1 MARKTK
7 QEALETRHKLLDAAE
22 QLFQRQ
28 GVSRTSLQQIAEAA
42 GLTRGAVYWHF
53 KDKAELFQAMM
64 DRATMPLEE
73 GMTPPDAVES
83 TPLSLVELRWGLVN
97 IFHCAVH
104 NELTRRVFE
113 IAIKKVE
120 YTGELQALQERKLQA
135 MQGWRAQN
143 RAAFERAIAEGLL
156 PAGLNVPLAAVALVA
171 LVDGLLHQ
179 WIIDPEGFDLVEV
192 GQTAIEGFLGS
203 LARGADTGLLPPL
216 SPAERERLGLAGACS
231 VARRTAQIHHEA
243 P

>member
-7 QEALETRHKLLDAAE
+7 QEALETRHHLLDAAE
-22 QLFQRQ
+22 RLFLRQ

-73 GMTPPDAVES
+73 GMSPSAEGEAP
-83 TPLSLVELRWGLVN
+83 PLSLAELRWGLVN

-104 NELTRRVFE
+104 NERTRRVFE
-113 IAIKKVE
+113 IAMKKVE

-143 RAAFERAIAEGLL
+143 RAAFERAVAEGLL
-156 PAGLNVPLAAVALVA
+156 PAGLNIPLAAVALVA

-179 WIIDPEGFDLVEV
+179 WVIDQEGFDLMEV
-192 GQTAIEGFLGS
+192 GQTAVEGFLGS
-203 LARGADTGLLPPL
+203 LARGSDAALLPPL
-216 SPAERERLGLAGACS
+216 SAAERDRLGLAGACAG
-231 VARRTAQIHHEA
+231 ARGVEKVLQQA

>member
-7 QEALETRHKLLDAAE
+7 QEAQETRHHLLDAAE
-22 QLFQRQ
+22 HLFLRQ

-73 GMTPPDAVES
+73 GMSLQSEGEAPPL
-83 TPLSLVELRWGLVN
+83 TLTELRWGLVN

-104 NELTRRVFE
+104 NERTRRVFE
-113 IAIKKVE
+113 IAMKKVE

-156 PAGLNVPLAAVALVA
+156 PAGLNVSLAAVALVA

-179 WIIDPEGFDLVEV
+179 WVIDQDGFDLIEV
-192 GQTAIEGFLGS
+192 GQTAVEGFLGS
-203 LARGADTGLLPPL
+203 LARGNDAGLLPPL
-216 SPAERERLGLAGACS
+216 SEAEHARLGLAGACS
-231 VARRTAQIHHEA
+231 NARQAE
-243 P
+243 

>member
-7 QEALETRHKLLDAAE
+7 QEAQETRYHLLDAAE
-22 QLFQRQ
+22 HLFLRQ

-73 GMTPPDAVES
+73 GMSLQSAGEAPPL
-83 TPLSLVELRWGLVN
+83 TLTELRWGLVN

-104 NELTRRVFE
+104 NERTRRVFE
-113 IAIKKVE
+113 IAMKKVE
-120 YTGELQALQERKLQA
+120 YTGELLALQERKLLA

-156 PAGLNVPLAAVALVA
+156 PAGLNVSLAAVALVA

-179 WIIDPEGFDLVEV
+179 WVIDQDGFDLIEV
-192 GQTAIEGFLGS
+192 GQTAVEGYLGS
-203 LARGADTGLLPPL
+203 LARGNDAGLLPPL
-216 SPAERERLGLAGACS
+216 SEAEHARLGLAGSCS
-231 VARRTAQIHHEA
+231 HVRHAE
-243 P
+243 